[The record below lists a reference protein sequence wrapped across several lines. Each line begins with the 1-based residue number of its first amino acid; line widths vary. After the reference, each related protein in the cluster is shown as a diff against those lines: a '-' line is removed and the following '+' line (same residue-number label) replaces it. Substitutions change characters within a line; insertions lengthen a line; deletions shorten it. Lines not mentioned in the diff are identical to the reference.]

1 MEGGV
6 KKSINVL
13 PGSYQRH
20 LIARRR
26 AMQWGA
32 ALAVGLVFSGLL
44 RLSDARHVA
53 ELSHQLD
60 MLTRENEPT
69 QQMLKQLVAMRA
81 ELDELQ
87 HLEVVAQ
94 ELEFQRPALYLLGLL
109 SQIGEQTG
117 GRLRITKLELSGLQE
132 SDPARKKDTA
142 GAPGPG
148 VLITGLSLDNQSIAK
163 LQSGLAESGFFSRVE
178 LVKSTELD
186 EDNGAL
192 REYQVRC
199 EL

>member
-1 MEGGV
+1 M
-6 KKSINVL
+6 KTSINVL

-32 ALAVGLVFSGLL
+32 VIAVGLVCSGLL
-44 RLSDARHVA
+44 RLSDSQQSAA
-53 ELSHQLD
+53 LSQQLET
-60 MLTRENEPT
+60 LTREHEPT
-69 QQMLKQLVAMRA
+69 QQMLKQLVTMRE

-87 HLEVVAQ
+87 QLEVVAR

-117 GRLRITKLELSGLQE
+117 GRLRITKLELSGLQQVAG
-132 SDPARKKDTA
+132 ARKNEPA
-142 GAPGPG
+142 GGTGPG
-148 VLITGLSLDNQSIAK
+148 VLIAGLSLDNSSIAQ

-186 EDNGAL
+186 GDNGAL